1 MIPTKTVTKTF
12 RLEGNLV
19 RSVAPVGAVPVPE
32 AHPEAE
38 KEKKDKKRR

>member
-1 MIPTKTVTKTF
+1 MVPSKTVTKTC

-19 RSVAPVGAVPVPE
+19 RSVAPIGAAPVPE

-38 KEKKDKKRR
+38 KDKKDKKKH